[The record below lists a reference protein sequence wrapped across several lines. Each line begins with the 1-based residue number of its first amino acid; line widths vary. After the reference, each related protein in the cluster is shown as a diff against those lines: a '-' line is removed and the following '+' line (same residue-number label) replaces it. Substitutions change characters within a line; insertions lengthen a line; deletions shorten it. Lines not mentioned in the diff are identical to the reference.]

1 MKKATV
7 VLALVIIVG
16 TGVSAVPG
24 LLDFSFNGT
33 GIAVTDFAIA
43 GIGSYH
49 DATGITTDR
58 SGRTVVAG
66 VTTAG
71 VSLTLYEA
79 AISRYHPDGS
89 LDTTFNGTGKVVHD
103 FGGDDHVA
111 GVATDG
117 LNRVIVGGYTNW
129 HAGCVNKVDC
139 GDNYNF
145 FVGRFNE
152 DGSVDTTFADGGRK
166 IIGFGSDDDYAY
178 DLLIDPQGRIVLAG
192 STHYDPGILSR
203 ERAAL
208 AIARVLP
215 SGAFDTSFG
224 GDGTVIGDAAPTR
237 YSVANAIAIDH
248 NGRLVIASDV
258 GGWPYIFTMDDNGSF
273 SSGYTAP
280 YIAQIPWRN
289 DCNYSRFT
297 DVAVDQSNRIIAT
310 GYCNETSADGTA
322 IIILRALPDG
332 SFDTTFGTS
341 GVIAE
346 SFGAGAQQ
354 GRSVVVDG
362 LGRVTIAGYVSDCG
376 RDFFISRVL
385 ADGSVDHSF
394 GPNANGQAA
403 INIGSGSCSGDE
415 AHELTFDRQGRF
427 MLAGSTTT
435 SAGTNFA
442 VVRVLDEDP
451 GFDFLLPVAPIVL
464 VPGTSANTNVTI
476 FSIDGFNEL
485 LKIRPSSIPAGVTLS
500 FDGQGPV
507 WQVTPPANGSST
519 AVLTVTVSALVVPGV
534 YTIPIFDD
542 RFQDVADIT
551 VNVVAS
557 LPMLGMTVTRFV
569 EAGYIDNAG
578 VGGAMQRM
586 LQQADDLAAGGNPEA
601 AASVLKALANYID
614 AQAGR
619 HIATTATE
627 NGITFNPADILSQ
640 HVLALTT
647 QLLVASP

>member
-1 MKKATV
+1 MKTATV
-7 VLALVIIVG
+7 VLALIIVAG
-16 TGVSAVPG
+16 AAASATPG
-24 LLDFSFNGT
+24 LLDFSFNGS
-33 GIAVTDFAIA
+33 GVAVTDFAIA
-43 GIGSYH
+43 GIGTYH

-58 SGRTVVAG
+58 SGRTVVTG

-71 VSLTLYEA
+71 ISLTLYEA
-79 AISRYHPDGS
+79 AISRYNPDGS

-103 FGGDDHVA
+103 FGGDDHVV

-152 DGSVDTTFADGGRK
+152 DGSLDTTFADGGRK
-166 IIGFGSDDDYAY
+166 IIGFGSDHDYAY
-178 DLLIDPQGRIVLAG
+178 DLLIDPQGRILIAG
-192 STHYDPGILSR
+192 SAHYDPGILST

-208 AIARVLP
+208 ALARMLP

-237 YSVANAIAIDH
+237 YAVATAIAIDR

-280 YIAQIPWRN
+280 YISQIPWRS
-289 DCNYSRFT
+289 DCDYIRFD

-310 GYCNETSADGTA
+310 GYCNEESADGTA
-322 IIILRALPDG
+322 IVILRVMPDG
-332 SFDTTFGTS
+332 SFDTTFGNS

-346 SFGAGAQQ
+346 SFGSGAQQ
-354 GRSVVVDG
+354 ARSVIVDG
-362 LGRVTIAGYVSDCG
+362 LGRVTIAGFVTGCG
-376 RDFFISRVL
+376 RDMFLMRVH

-403 INIGSGSCSGDE
+403 INIDGGSCSDDE

-435 SAGTNFA
+435 SAGTNVA
-442 VVRVLDEDP
+442 VVRALDEDP
-451 GFDFLLPVAPIVL
+451 GFDFLLPVAPIDV
-464 VPGTSANTNVTI
+464 VPGTSASTTVTI
-476 FSIDGFNEL
+476 FSIDGFSEL
-485 LKIRPSSIPAGVTLS
+485 LKIRASGIPAGITLS
-500 FDGQGPV
+500 FDGQQGE

-519 AVLTVTVSALVVPGV
+519 AVVTVTVSDLVLPGV
-534 YTIPIFDD
+534 YTILISDD

-551 VNVVAS
+551 VNVVSS
-557 LPMLGMTVTRFV
+557 LRMLGATMGRFV
-569 EAGYIDNAG
+569 DAGYIDNTG
-578 VGGAMQRM
+578 VGGAMRRM
-586 LQQADDLAAGGNPEA
+586 PQQAGELASLGKLH
-601 AASVLKALANYID
+601 ASANVLNALANDIE

-627 NGITFNPADILSQ
+627 DGITFNPADILSQ
-640 HVLALTT
+640 HVRALAT
-647 QLLVASP
+647 QLVTMP